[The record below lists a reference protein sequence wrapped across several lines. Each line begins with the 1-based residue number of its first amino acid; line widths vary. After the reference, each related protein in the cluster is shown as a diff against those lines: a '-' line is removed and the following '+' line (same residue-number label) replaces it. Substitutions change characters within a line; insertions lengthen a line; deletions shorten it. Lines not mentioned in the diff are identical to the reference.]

1 MTAET
6 PIKQNGDPAATT
18 ESTRSGPVYRPNVD
32 IIERADQLVVYA
44 DMPGVPEDAIDIN
57 FQEGMLTIHGK
68 ADRRQAEETEY
79 LLSEYGV
86 GDFYRTF
93 RVSEKIDAAKITAE
107 YHEGVLILHLPKA
120 ESLKPRKIA
129 VNVN

>member
-1 MTAET
+1 MTTDT
-6 PIKQNGDPAATT
+6 PVKQPTDAAAT
-18 ESTRSGPVYRPNVD
+18 ESTRSGPVFRPNVD

-57 FQEGMLTIHGK
+57 FQDGMLTIHGK
-68 ADRRQAEETEY
+68 ADARQAEGTEY
-79 LLSEYGV
+79 LLNEYGV

-93 RVSEKIDAAKITAE
+93 RVSEKIDAAKISAE
-107 YHEGVLILHLPKA
+107 YRDGVLILNLPKA

-129 VNVN
+129 VNVQ